1 MCLVANGDGHEKSL
15 QSKRRAIVSGQSS
28 SGHCSF
34 NHSEKVFVY
43 IYKPTSKNV
52 NFQIEKVLFVHNE
65 YKLKLS

>member
-1 MCLVANGDGHEKSL
+1 MVANGDGHEKSL

-52 NFQIEKVLFVHNE
+52 NLQIEKEVLFVQ
-65 YKLKLS
+65 